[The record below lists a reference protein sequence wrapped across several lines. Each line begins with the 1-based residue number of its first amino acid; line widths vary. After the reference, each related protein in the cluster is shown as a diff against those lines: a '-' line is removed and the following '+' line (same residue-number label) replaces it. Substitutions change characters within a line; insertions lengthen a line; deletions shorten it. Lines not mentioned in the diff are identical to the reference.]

1 MASPLEAELRLVG
14 ATPEADTKTNLS
26 AFLEPNRRLLV
37 VLIRHFG

>member
-1 MASPLEAELRLVG
+1 MASSLEAELTLVG
-14 ATPEADTKTNLS
+14 ATPEADAPTNLS